1 MPTLASPQKGQPLLM
16 YVAATLVTVSAVLV
30 QEKENKQM
38 PVYFVSEALQGSKTR
53 YTEVEKLIYAIV
65 MASRKLRHYF
75 LSHDITIPSTYPIG
89 KVLTNKEVAGRIA
102 KWAMELLPFD
112 LKYTSRTAIKSQVL
126 ADFLA
131 EWTPNEVDKRKEDE
145 KPWIVYSDGACNAS
159 GAGAAAVVKTLM
171 KQTLKYFAK
180 LVFPSTN
187 NTVEYEGVL
196 LAMRKA
202 RALGARRLIIKTDSK
217 LVAGHFSKT
226 FEAKE
231 ETMAKYLE
239 EARLNEKHF
248 LGIIVKAITR
258 EENGEADELAKAAA
272 TSQPL
277 ENSFFD
283 VLIQPSY
290 EKREVANIQG
300 EIDWREPILK
310 YLVSEQLPEKEEEA
324 RRI

>member
-1 MPTLASPQKGQPLLM
+1 ME
-16 YVAATLVTVSAVLV
+16 
-30 QEKENKQM
+30 EKEEDK
-38 PVYFVSEALQGSKTR
+38 
-53 YTEVEKLIYAIV
+53 KL
-65 MASRKLRHYF
+65 
-75 LSHDITIPSTYPIG
+75 
-89 KVLTNKEVAGRIA
+89 
-102 KWAMELLPFD
+102 
-112 LKYTSRTAIKSQVL
+112 
-126 ADFLA
+126 
-131 EWTPNEVDKRKEDE
+131 
-145 KPWIVYSDGACNAS
+145 WIVYSDGACNAT
-159 GAGAAAVVKTLM
+159 GVGAAVVVKTPM

-248 LGIIVKAITR
+248 LGITVKTITK

-272 TSQPL
+272 TGQPL

-290 EKREVANIQG
+290 EKREVANIHG
-300 EIDWREPILK
+300 EIDWRESILK
-310 YLVSEQLPEKEEEA
+310 YLVSEQLPKKEEA
-324 RRI
+324 RRIQLMSRKYKVIEGQLYKSGVTTPLLKCVTREEGMKMVVEIHEGLCGAHQAPRSVASKVIRQ